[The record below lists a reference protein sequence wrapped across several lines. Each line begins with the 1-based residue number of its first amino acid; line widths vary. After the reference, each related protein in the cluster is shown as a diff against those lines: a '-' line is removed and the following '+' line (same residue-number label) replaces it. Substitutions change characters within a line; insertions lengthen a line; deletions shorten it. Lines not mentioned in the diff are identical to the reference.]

1 MTLAGLSR
9 IERLFDRL
17 APALILSLGLTVA
30 LAVVAVGG

>member
-17 APALILSLGLTVA
+17 APALILSLGLTVS
-30 LAVVAVGG
+30 LAVVADGG